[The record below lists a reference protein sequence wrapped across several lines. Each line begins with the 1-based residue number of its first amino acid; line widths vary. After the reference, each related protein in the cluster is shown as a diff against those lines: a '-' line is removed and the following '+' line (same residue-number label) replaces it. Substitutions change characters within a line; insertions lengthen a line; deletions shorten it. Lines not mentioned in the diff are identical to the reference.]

1 MKSYKSIDMVEKD
14 DSSDTKTLVT
24 PEEILM
30 IGSFRGGTSCGP
42 ERIKFT
48 GLGQTLHVTRDICCR
63 LAVSSNSS
71 AYSSWDEK
79 I

>member
-1 MKSYKSIDMVEKD
+1 MKPSVLVSSAWLFVFTSCMKSYKSIDMVEKD

-48 GLGQTLHVTRDICCR
+48 R
-63 LAVSSNSS
+63 A
-71 AYSSWDEK
+71 
-79 I
+79 